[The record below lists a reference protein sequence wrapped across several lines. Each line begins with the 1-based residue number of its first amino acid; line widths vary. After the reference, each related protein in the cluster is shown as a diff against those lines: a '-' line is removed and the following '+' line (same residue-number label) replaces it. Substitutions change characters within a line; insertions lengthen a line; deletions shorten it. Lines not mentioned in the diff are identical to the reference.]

1 MAGIP
6 WIDYKKTRRAN
17 GKSFTLSDLQY
28 SVFLRMPHLYQ
39 ADVYKAVNAIIER
52 MAQALIDGDEIRLK
66 GFGQFEVIE
75 RPPRYWWNPMK
86 GKYVKVGARRQ
97 FKFQADAEF
106 REEVLGKKGL
116 WGSGYKKRQKL
127 NPPLGASAVMQAD
140 ARKADW
146 DRRRQEMGIPSME
159 EQELLD
165 GDDGA
170 ER

>member
-28 SVFLRMPHLYQ
+28 SVFLRIPHLYQ

-52 MAQALIDGDEIRLK
+52 MAQALIDGDEIILY
-66 GFGQFEVIE
+66 GFGTFEIVNK
-75 RPPRYWWNPMK
+75 PPRYWWNPMK
-86 GKYVKVGARRQ
+86 GKYIKVGPRRLLR
-97 FKFQADAEF
+97 FQASEEF
-106 REEVLGKKGL
+106 REKVLGRVGL
-116 WGSGYKKRQKL
+116 SRAGYVHRAKF
-127 NPPLGASAVMQAD
+127 NSPIWPSVAAMAE